1 MQTAERRR
9 TRRGP
14 SEGEPPRAQLTSVIV
29 GAYRE
34 MPGLNLTLDQAARLF
49 GLRDN
54 TCRVV
59 LDDLIKDGTLRRSIE
74 GRYVGV

>member
-9 TRRGP
+9 TPRVP
-14 SEGEPPRAQLTSVIV
+14 SKGEPPRAHLTSVIV

-59 LDDLIKDGTLRRSIE
+59 LEDLVKDGTLRRSNE
-74 GRYVGV
+74 GRYARA

>member
-1 MQTAERRR
+1 
-9 TRRGP
+9 
-14 SEGEPPRAQLTSVIV
+14 
-29 GAYRE
+29 

-59 LDDLIKDGTLRRSIE
+59 LDDLIKDGKLRRSIE

>member
-9 TRRGP
+9 TPRVP
-14 SEGEPPRAQLTSVIV
+14 SKGEPPRAQLMSVIV

-59 LDDLIKDGTLRRSIE
+59 LEDLVKDGKLRRSNE
-74 GRYVGV
+74 GRYARA

>member
-9 TRRGP
+9 TPRVP
-14 SEGEPPRAQLTSVIV
+14 SKGEPPRAQLTSVIV

-59 LDDLIKDGTLRRSIE
+59 LDDLIKDGKLRRSIA

>member
-9 TRRGP
+9 TPRVP
-14 SEGEPPRAQLTSVIV
+14 SKGEPPRAQLTSVIV

-34 MPGLNLTLDQAARLF
+34 LPGLNLTLDQAARLF

-59 LDDLIKDGTLRRSIE
+59 LDDLIKDGKLRRSIE
-74 GRYVGV
+74 GRYVRV

>member
-9 TRRGP
+9 TPRVP
-14 SEGEPPRAQLTSVIV
+14 SKGEPPRAQLTSVIV

>member
-9 TRRGP
+9 TPRVP
-14 SEGEPPRAQLTSVIV
+14 SKGEPPRAQLTSVIV

-59 LDDLIKDGTLRRSIE
+59 LDDLIKDGKLRRSIE